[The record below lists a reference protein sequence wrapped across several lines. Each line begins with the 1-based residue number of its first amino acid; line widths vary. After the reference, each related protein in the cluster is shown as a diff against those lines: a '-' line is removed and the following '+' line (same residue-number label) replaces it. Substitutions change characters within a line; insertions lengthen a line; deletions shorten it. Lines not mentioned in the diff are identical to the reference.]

1 MNELK
6 EQRFM
11 KRIAFLP
18 FAAIT
23 VACFV
28 VTFSPASGNA
38 AGEAAPIYVTQI
50 PPGYR
55 DWKVIAVAPR
65 RRQPQQ
71 SWCDS
76 GQRYRDQ
83 SLPRREASVS
93 GWQLSPLCTIVMSR
107 RRKTTKFS
115 GARNRSFQGHPRTY
129 SLWSRTQQS
138 TRQRAAGDSVTS
150 TQATGNLAMRR
161 S

>member
-1 MNELK
+1 M
-6 EQRFM
+6 R
-11 KRIAFLP
+11 RIAFLL

-23 VACFV
+23 MACFV
-28 VTFSPASGNA
+28 FSFSPASGHA

-55 DWKVIAVAPR
+55 DWKVISVAHEEGNLN
-65 RRQPQQ
+65 
-71 SWCDS
+71 SLGAILGNDTAIKAS
-76 GQRYRDQ
+76 RDGK
-83 SLPRREASVS
+83 LPLPDGTIIAA
-93 GWQLSPLCTIVMSR
+93 CTTAMSR

-115 GARNRSFQGHPRTY
+115 AAPNRSFQGRPQTY

-138 TRQRAAGDSVTS
+138 TPQRADGDSVTS
-150 TQATGNLAMRR
+150 TQATANLAMRR